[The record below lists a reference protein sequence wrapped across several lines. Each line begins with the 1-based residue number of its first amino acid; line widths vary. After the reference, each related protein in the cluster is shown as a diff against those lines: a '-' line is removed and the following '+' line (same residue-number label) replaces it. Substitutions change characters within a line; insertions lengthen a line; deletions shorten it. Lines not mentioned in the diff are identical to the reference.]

1 MREDA
6 VRIADR
12 LEATL
17 RIPDVTPR
25 GIVVVAHPLPTHGGT
40 MRNPLVAAL
49 ARALADEGFFAL
61 RFNFRSVGASSGEW
75 SGGRE
80 EWHDVG
86 AAVDHARAFAT
97 LPSVAERGPLPPGLP
112 VGVTAY
118 SFGAVMT
125 LRWLEEGGRADGIAL
140 VGVPLRGPDQEPRP
154 LPPVPDGDT
163 RRSCRNYQKRRPLLR
178 RQARRGRS
186 ARRGRDA
193 AGASIDGPMTSRATS
208 GFATRSESDTSSDNE
223 TETKRTRK
231 RILTGDRPTG
241 KLHLGQYVGTLQNR
255 VRLQDDYE
263 TFLLVA
269 DYHMLTSR
277 LTKLEEIEQN
287 IRDDVIDNL

>member
-25 GIVVVAHPLPTHGGT
+25 GIVVVAHPLPTHGGR

-154 LPPVPDGDT
+154 LPPVPDGTFIVAAENDQFG
-163 RRSCRNYQKRRPLLR
+163 SADQL
-178 RQARRGRS
+178 RS
-186 ARRGRDA
+186 AIPGARVVIIKSADHFFVGKRDEVGR
-193 AGASIDGPMTSRATS
+193 
-208 GFATRSESDTSSDNE
+208 
-223 TETKRTRK
+223 
-231 RILTGDRPTG
+231 
-241 KLHLGQYVGTLQNR
+241 
-255 VRLQDDYE
+255 
-263 TFLLVA
+263 LVA
-269 DYHMLTSR
+269 DEMLRALAST
-277 LTKLEEIEQN
+277 
-287 IRDDVIDNL
+287 VP